1 MNEDLAQGP
10 LHSLNLAAINKS
22 SAQSLEYNRVH
33 SDYLLIEQLTVKMWA
48 GAVGLTPVWKPRM
61 SLHHALNI

>member
-10 LHSLNLAAINKS
+10 MHSLNLAAINKS
-22 SAQSLEYNRVH
+22 PAPGLEYNRVH
-33 SDYLLIEQLTVKMWA
+33 SNCLLIEQLTVKRWE
-48 GAVGLTPVWKPRM
+48 GAVGVTPVWKARM

>member
-10 LHSLNLAAINKS
+10 MYSLNLAAINKS
-22 SAQSLEYNRVH
+22 PAQGLEYNKVH
-33 SDYLLIEQLTVKMWA
+33 SNCLLIEQLSVKRWE
-48 GAVGLTPVWKPRM
+48 GAVGVTPVWKPRM